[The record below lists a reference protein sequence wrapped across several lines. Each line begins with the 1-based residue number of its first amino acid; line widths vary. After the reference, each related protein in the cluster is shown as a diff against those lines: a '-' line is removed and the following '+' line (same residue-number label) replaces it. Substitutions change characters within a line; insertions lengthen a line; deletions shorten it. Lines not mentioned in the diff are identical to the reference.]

1 MLFLGI
7 QDDKGLLIGVWNP
20 ASFLTYTP
28 IPVNSKGSFNNASFT
43 LPLNVKITSITS
55 DPKNA
60 VVFATIANTIYMFQN
75 FNVSQSMF
83 TSLQPIF
90 EGRSAALGQIVFDYV
105 SSNLYWCDALL
116 YWIAMK
122 PAYNLNYSIY
132 KVVVH
137 KDLKQPEGLALDSED
152 R

>member
-60 VVFATIANTIYMFQN
+60 VVFATISDTIYMFQN

-83 TSLQPIF
+83 TSLQLFSTYKYKYYFRFHEKNRMFPF
-90 EGRSAALGQIVFDYV
+90 SMVCVNNNNPLGTLNAVSLDFDE
-105 SSNLYWCDALL
+105 
-116 YWIAMK
+116 K
-122 PAYNLNYSIY
+122 
-132 KVVVH
+132 
-137 KDLKQPEGLALDSED
+137 
-152 R
+152 